1 MKPKFWNKGR
11 LYLSK
16 KDRVLKSII
25 STYQNEYLSINKNYF
40 HCLLNS
46 IIGQQISV
54 SAANS
59 IKRKFFS
66 LKKNINPI
74 SISTI
79 KTKSLR
85 EVGLS
90 RQKILYINN
99 ISEFFIQNKKFIK
112 NINKFSEVETREK
125 LISIKGV
132 GEWTIDMFLIFGLGK
147 SNIFP
152 KGDLGF
158 LKAISI
164 NYKKNLPLTNNYLN
178 LLFNKW
184 TPYNTLATWYLWRS
198 LDPIPISY

>member
-59 IKRKFFS
+59 IKRRFFS

-112 NINKFSEVETREK
+112 NINKFSEAETREK

-132 GEWTIDMFLIFGLGK
+132 GEWTADMFLIFGLGK

>member
-59 IKRKFFS
+59 IKRRFFS

-132 GEWTIDMFLIFGLGK
+132 GEWTADMFLIFGLGK

-178 LLFNKW
+178 LLYNKW

>member
-59 IKRKFFS
+59 IKRRFFS

-112 NINKFSEVETREK
+112 NINKFSEIETREK

-132 GEWTIDMFLIFGLGK
+132 GEWTADMFLIFGLGK

>member
-59 IKRKFFS
+59 IKRRFFS

-79 KTKSLR
+79 KIKSLR

-132 GEWTIDMFLIFGLGK
+132 GEWTTDMFLIFGLGK
-147 SNIFP
+147 LNIFP

>member
-59 IKRKFFS
+59 IKRRFFS

-132 GEWTIDMFLIFGLGK
+132 GEWTTDMFLIFGLGK

>member
-1 MKPKFWNKGR
+1 MKPKFWNKGK

-25 STYQNEYLSINKNYF
+25 STYKNEYLSINKNYF

-54 SAANS
+54 SAAHS
-59 IKRKFFS
+59 IKRRFFS

>member
-59 IKRKFFS
+59 IKRRFFS

-74 SISTI
+74 SITTI

-132 GEWTIDMFLIFGLGK
+132 GEWTADMFLIFGLGK

-198 LDPIPISY
+198 LDPLPISY

>member
-59 IKRKFFS
+59 IKRRFFS

-132 GEWTIDMFLIFGLGK
+132 GEWTTDMFLIFGLGK

-178 LLFNKW
+178 LLYNKW

>member
-1 MKPKFWNKGR
+1 MKPKFWNKGMI
-11 LYLSK
+11 YLSK

-59 IKRKFFS
+59 IKRRFFS

-74 SISTI
+74 SITTI

-132 GEWTIDMFLIFGLGK
+132 GEWTADMFLIFGLGK

>member
-1 MKPKFWNKGR
+1 MRPKFWNKGR

-59 IKRKFFS
+59 IKKRFFS

-112 NINKFSEVETREK
+112 NINKFSEEETREQ
-125 LISIKGV
+125 LITIKGV
-132 GEWTIDMFLIFGLGK
+132 GEWTTDMFLIFGLGK

>member
-40 HCLLNS
+40 NCLLNS

-59 IKRKFFS
+59 IKRRFFS

-112 NINKFSEVETREK
+112 NINKFSEAETREK
-125 LISIKGV
+125 LILIKGV
-132 GEWTIDMFLIFGLGK
+132 GEWTADMFLIFGLGK

>member
-59 IKRKFFS
+59 IKRRFFS

-152 KGDLGF
+152 EGDLGF

-198 LDPIPISY
+198 LDPLPISY

>member
-16 KDRVLKSII
+16 NDRVLKSII

-59 IKRKFFS
+59 IKRRFFS

-132 GEWTIDMFLIFGLGK
+132 GEWTTDMFLIFGLGK

-198 LDPIPISY
+198 LDPLPSSY

>member
-59 IKRKFFS
+59 IKRRFFL

-132 GEWTIDMFLIFGLGK
+132 GEWTVDMFLIFGLGK

>member
-1 MKPKFWNKGR
+1 MKPKFWNKGN

-59 IKRKFFS
+59 IKRRFFS

-99 ISEFFIQNKKFIK
+99 ISEFFIRNKKFIK

-132 GEWTIDMFLIFGLGK
+132 GEWTADMFLIFGLGK

>member
-59 IKRKFFS
+59 IKRRFFS

-184 TPYNTLATWYLWRS
+184 SPYNTLATWYLWRS

>member
-132 GEWTIDMFLIFGLGK
+132 GEWTTDMFLIFGLGK